1 MAMLMSVG
9 RQPSCQVSV
18 VSMRT
23 SKPDF
28 QARFKRDSVYQEAVS
43 DTTVRMQGS
52 FALTI
57 SSSWPM

>member
-1 MAMLMSVG
+1 MLMSVG

-23 SKPDF
+23 SNPDF
-28 QARFKRDSVYQEAVS
+28 QARFKRDSVCREVVS
-43 DTTVRMQGS
+43 DTTVRIHLS